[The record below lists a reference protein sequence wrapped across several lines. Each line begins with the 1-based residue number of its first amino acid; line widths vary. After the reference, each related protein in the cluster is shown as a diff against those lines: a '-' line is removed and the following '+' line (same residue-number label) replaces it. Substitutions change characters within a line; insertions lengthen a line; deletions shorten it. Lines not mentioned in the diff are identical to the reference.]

1 MTLLLKLAG
10 SCYKREVSPRVVDPV
25 ARRRAVAEAVFR
37 VVVRDGV
44 EQASLRNVALEAGLA
59 IGSIRHYFDSHD
71 DMIIFAVE
79 ALIHSIDQRIFAHV
93 QALGDRTGDL
103 RRPGERVLSEVLP
116 LDERRRDEAVLW
128 LAFATAARTRP
139 SLVPHAEQ
147 LYDGLRALCRRA
159 LTVMRESGTV
169 APSLDIPLE
178 TERLA
183 SLLNG
188 LTVDGVLHPDRMTP
202 DLTVSLL
209 RKHLDSLR

>member
-1 MTLLLKLAG
+1 M
-10 SCYKREVSPRVVDPV
+10 SPRVVDPA
-25 ARRRAVAEAVFR
+25 ARRQAVAEAVFR

-44 EQASLRNVALEAGLA
+44 EQASLRNVAVEAGLA

-71 DMIIFAVE
+71 DMIVFAVE
-79 ALIHSIDQRIFAHV
+79 ALIHSIDQRVLAHV
-93 QALGDRTGDL
+93 KAMKDRTDP

-139 SLVPHAEQ
+139 SLLPHAER
-147 LYDGLRALCRRA
+147 LYDGLRQLCLRA
-159 LTVMRESGTV
+159 VTVMAEAGTI
-169 APSLDIPLE
+169 AASLDLQLE
-178 TERLA
+178 AERLA

-202 DLTVSLL
+202 ELAVSVL
-209 RKHLDSLR
+209 RRHLDSLR

>member
-1 MTLLLKLAG
+1 M
-10 SCYKREVSPRVVDPV
+10 SPRVVDPV

-44 EQASLRNVALEAGLA
+44 EQASLRNVAMEAGLS

-71 DMIIFAVE
+71 AVVVFAVE
-79 ALIHSIDQRIFAHV
+79 FLIESIDQRVFEHV
-93 QALGDRTGDL
+93 KSMRDPTDP

-116 LDERRRDEAVLW
+116 LDDRRRDEAVLW

-139 SLVPHAEQ
+139 SLLPHAER
-147 LYDGLRALCRRA
+147 LYDGLRRLCRRVLA
-159 LTVMRESGTV
+159 VMSEAGTIAPAHDLDLES
-169 APSLDIPLE
+169 
-178 TERLA
+178 ERLA

-202 DLTVSLL
+202 ELTLSVL
-209 RKHLDSLR
+209 RGHLDSLR

>member
-1 MTLLLKLAG
+1 MLLKLAG

-25 ARRRAVAEAVFR
+25 ARRQAVAEAVFR

-44 EQASLRNVALEAGLA
+44 EQASLRNVAVEAGLA

-79 ALIHSIDQRIFAHV
+79 ALIASIDQRVMDHV
-93 QALGDRTGDL
+93 QSLADRTDL
-103 RRPGERVLSEVLP
+103 RRPAERVLSEVLP
-116 LDERRRDEAVLW
+116 LDDRRRDEAVLW
-128 LAFATAARTRP
+128 LAFVTAARTRP
-139 SLVPHAEQ
+139 SLRPHAER

-159 LTVMRESGTV
+159 LTVMSEAGTV
-169 APSLDIPLE
+169 AADLDIALE
-178 TERLA
+178 TERLS

-209 RKHLDSLR
+209 RRHLDSLR

>member
-1 MTLLLKLAG
+1 
-10 SCYKREVSPRVVDPV
+10 VSPRVVDPV
-25 ARRRAVAEAVFR
+25 ARRQAVAEAVFR

-44 EQASLRNVALEAGLA
+44 EQASLRNVAVEASLA

-79 ALIHSIDQRIFAHV
+79 ALIQSIDQRVMEHV
-93 QALGDRTGDL
+93 HSLEDSTDV
-103 RRPGERVLSEVLP
+103 RRPAERVLSEVLP
-116 LDERRRDEAVLW
+116 LDDRRRDEAVLW

-139 SLVPHAEQ
+139 SLLPHAVR
-147 LYDGLRALCRRA
+147 LYDGLRQLCRRA
-159 LTVMRESGTV
+159 LTVMAEAGTV
-169 APSLDIPLE
+169 AAGLDITLE

>member
-10 SCYKREVSPRVVDPV
+10 SCYKGEVSPRVVDPV
-25 ARRRAVAEAVFR
+25 ARRQHVAEAVFR

-71 DMIIFAVE
+71 AMIIFAVE
-79 ALIHSIDQRIFAHV
+79 ALVESIGARVLAHV
-93 QALGDRTGDL
+93 ENLSLPAE
-103 RRPGERVLSEVLP
+103 RRPAERVLSEMLP

-139 SLVPHAEQ
+139 ALMPHAEK
-147 LYDGLRALCRRA
+147 LYDGLRFICSKV
-159 LTVMRESGTV
+159 LTRMRDEG
-169 APSLDIPLE
+169 AAAADLDVPLE
-178 TERLA
+178 VERLA
-183 SLLNG
+183 SLLDG

-202 DLTVSLL
+202 SLSVSLL
-209 RKHLDSLR
+209 RRHLESLR

>member
-1 MTLLLKLAG
+1 MGLLLKLADP
-10 SCYKREVSPRVVDPV
+10 CYKVRVSPRVVDPA
-25 ARRRAVAEAVFR
+25 ARRQDVAEAVFR

-44 EQASLRNVALEAGLA
+44 EQASLRNVAQEAGLA

-71 DMIIFAVE
+71 AMIIFAVE
-79 ALIHSIDQRIFAHV
+79 ALIHSIDERVMAHV
-93 QALGDRTGDL
+93 RSLAGVSDL

-116 LDERRRDEAVLW
+116 LDDRRRDEAVLW

-139 SLVPHAEQ
+139 SLLPHAER

-159 LTVMRESGTV
+159 LTVMHEAGTV
-169 APSLDIPLE
+169 SAELDVELE
-178 TERLA
+178 TDRLA

-202 DLTVSLL
+202 ELTLALL
-209 RKHLDSLR
+209 RRHLESLR

>member
-1 MTLLLKLAG
+1 M
-10 SCYKREVSPRVVDPV
+10 SPRVVDPV
-25 ARRRAVAEAVFR
+25 ARRQAVAEAVFR

-44 EQASLRNVALEAGLA
+44 EQASLRNVAVEAGLA

-79 ALIHSIDQRIFAHV
+79 ALIHSINQRVMAHV
-93 QALGDRTGDL
+93 QALRGRSDP

-128 LAFATAARTRP
+128 LAFVTAARTRP
-139 SLVPHAEQ
+139 SLVPHAER
-147 LYDGLRALCRRA
+147 LYDGLRELCHRA
-159 LTVMRESGTV
+159 LTVMTEAGTI
-169 APSLDIPLE
+169 AATHDIALE

-202 DLTVSLL
+202 ELTVSLL
-209 RKHLDSLR
+209 RRHLDSL

>member
-1 MTLLLKLAG
+1 M
-10 SCYKREVSPRVVDPV
+10 SPRVVDPV
-25 ARRRAVAEAVFR
+25 ARRQAVAEAVFR

-44 EQASLRNVALEAGLA
+44 EQASLRNVAVEAGLA

-79 ALIHSIDQRIFAHV
+79 ALIQSTDQRVMDHV
-93 QALGDRTGDL
+93 RSLAGRTDL
-103 RRPGERVLSEVLP
+103 RRPAERVLSEVLP
-116 LDERRRDEAVLW
+116 LDDRRRDEAVLW

-139 SLVPHAEQ
+139 SLLPHAER

-159 LTVMRESGTV
+159 LTVMSEAGT
-169 APSLDIPLE
+169 AAAGLDIALE
-178 TERLA
+178 TDRLA

-202 DLTVSLL
+202 DLTVLLL
-209 RKHLDSLR
+209 RRHLDSLR

>member
-1 MTLLLKLAG
+1 M
-10 SCYKREVSPRVVDPV
+10 SPRVVDPV

-79 ALIHSIDQRIFAHV
+79 ALIQSIDQRVMAHV
-93 QALGDRTGDL
+93 RSLGDRSDV
-103 RRPGERVLSEVLP
+103 RPGERVLAEVLP
-116 LDERRRDEAVLW
+116 LDDRRRDEAVLW

-139 SLVPHAEQ
+139 SLRPHAER
-147 LYDGLRALCRRA
+147 LHDGLRELCRRA
-159 LTVMRESGTV
+159 LTAMHASGSV
-169 APSLDIPLE
+169 AADLDLALE

-188 LTVDGVLHPDRMTP
+188 LTVDGVLQPDRMTP
-202 DLTVSLL
+202 ELTTSLL
-209 RKHLDSLR
+209 RRHLDSLR

>member
-10 SCYKREVSPRVVDPV
+10 SCYKREVSPRVVDPA
-25 ARRRAVAEAVFR
+25 ARRQAVAEAVFR

-44 EQASLRNVALEAGLA
+44 EQASLRNVAQEAGLA

-79 ALIHSIDQRIFAHV
+79 ALIRSIEQRVFAHV
-93 QALGDRTGDL
+93 RSLEDRTDL
-103 RRPGERVLSEVLP
+103 RRPAERVLSEVLP
-116 LDERRRDEAVLW
+116 LDDRRRDEAALW

-139 SLVPHAEQ
+139 SLLPHAEQ

-159 LTVMRESGTV
+159 LTVMVESGTV
-169 APSLDIPLE
+169 AAGLDIALE

-183 SLLNG
+183 SLLDG

>member
-25 ARRRAVAEAVFR
+25 ARRQAVAEAVFR

-44 EQASLRNVALEAGLA
+44 EQASLRNVAVEAGLA

-79 ALIHSIDQRIFAHV
+79 ALIASIDQRVMDHV
-93 QALGDRTGDL
+93 QSLADRTDL
-103 RRPGERVLSEVLP
+103 RRPAERVLSEVLP
-116 LDERRRDEAVLW
+116 LDDRRRDEAVLW
-128 LAFATAARTRP
+128 LAFVTAARTRP
-139 SLVPHAEQ
+139 SLRPHAER

-159 LTVMRESGTV
+159 LTVMSEAGTV
-169 APSLDIPLE
+169 AADLDIALE
-178 TERLA
+178 TERLS

-209 RKHLDSLR
+209 RRHLDSLR

>member
-25 ARRRAVAEAVFR
+25 ARRQAVAEAVFR

-71 DMIIFAVE
+71 DMIIFAAE
-79 ALIHSIDQRIFAHV
+79 ALIGSIDQRVMAHV
-93 QALGDRTGDL
+93 RSLEDRTDL
-103 RRPGERVLSEVLP
+103 RRPAERVLSEVLP
-116 LDERRRDEAVLW
+116 LDDRRRDEAVLW

-139 SLVPHAEQ
+139 SLLPYAER
-147 LYDGLRALCRRA
+147 LHDGLRALCHRA
-159 LTVMRESGTV
+159 LTVMAESGTV
-169 APSLDIPLE
+169 ASGLDIALE
-178 TERLA
+178 AERLA

-202 DLTVSLL
+202 ELTVSLL
-209 RKHLDSLR
+209 RRHLDSLR